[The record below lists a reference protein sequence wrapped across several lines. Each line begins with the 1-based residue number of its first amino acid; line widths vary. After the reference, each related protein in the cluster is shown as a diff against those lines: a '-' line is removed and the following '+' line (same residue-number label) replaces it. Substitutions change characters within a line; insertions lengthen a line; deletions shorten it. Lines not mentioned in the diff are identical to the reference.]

1 MMVVLCAVWGLNQV
15 AIKVANEGISPV
27 LQAGLRSTGAT
38 VLVSAWCFWRG
49 TRLFARDGSLLPGL
63 GAAALFA
70 AEFAVLYW
78 GLVYTTASRAV
89 LFLYMAPFVVAVG
102 AHIFVPGERLR
113 TPQVIGLLCA
123 FAGIALAFADA
134 LRLPSHRELVGDVL
148 ELAAALLWGATTVLV
163 KASRLAR
170 IDPSR
175 TLLYQLAGSAA
186 ALPVVSW
193 ALGEHGITA
202 PTPLVL
208 GALAYQTVVVAAIS
222 YMAWFALM
230 TRYPAS
236 QLSAFSFLTP
246 LFGLLAGALLLGEPI
261 TGGLAAAMLCVAFGI
276 YLVNRRPAAA
286 RTAASPAAVAG
297 PALTVDERG
306 SPAVGRAEMAH
317 DRRSRP

>member
-15 AIKVANEGISPV
+15 AIKVANDGISPV
-27 LQAGLRSTGAT
+27 LQAGLRSIGAT
-38 VLVSAWCFWRG
+38 LLVSGWCAWRG
-49 TRLFARDGSLLPGL
+49 TRLLVRDGSLLPGL
-63 GAAALFA
+63 CIAGLFA
-70 AEFAVLYW
+70 GEFAVLYW

-89 LFLYMAPFVVAVG
+89 VFLYMAPFVVAVG
-102 AHIFVPGERLR
+102 AHLFVPSERLR

-123 FAGIALAFADA
+123 FAGIAFAFADA
-134 LRLPSHRELVGDVL
+134 LRLPSGHELAGDAL

-175 TLLYQLAGSAA
+175 TLLYQLAGSAV
-186 ALPVVSW
+186 ALPIASW

-208 GALAYQTVVVAAIS
+208 GALAYQTVVVATIS

-246 LFGLLAGALLLGEPI
+246 LFGLLAGGLLLGEPI

-276 YLVNRRPAAA
+276 YLVNRRPAAVRAPPPPPDDRAAAA
-286 RTAASPAAVAG
+286 R
-297 PALTVDERG
+297 
-306 SPAVGRAEMAH
+306 
-317 DRRSRP
+317 RRQGIGAP